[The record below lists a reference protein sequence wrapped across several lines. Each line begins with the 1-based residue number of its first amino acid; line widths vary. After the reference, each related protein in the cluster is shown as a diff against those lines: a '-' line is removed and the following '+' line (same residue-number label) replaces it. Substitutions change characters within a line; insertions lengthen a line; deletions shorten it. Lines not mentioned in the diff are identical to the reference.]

1 METSNF
7 TIFISLLILKQ
18 INAKVFHYI
27 SKFTAGINTF
37 WEVLWKVGLTVVTER
52 NKSGNETVYHSHF
65 LIYFMLQFSP
75 LKTTPILILLVCC
88 DSFIIFD

>member
-1 METSNF
+1 
-7 TIFISLLILKQ
+7 
-18 INAKVFHYI
+18 
-27 SKFTAGINTF
+27 
-37 WEVLWKVGLTVVTER
+37 VVTER